1 MTLLLLK
8 TSLKNKNKNLLRN
21 NPTIYTFRNSSN
33 YDMGDDGE
41 DGWVVLGILGAVIS
55 LWWGFIHLIDAFTFN
70 FIVWWVEPFTVLPVF
85 AYLLMIEFTQ
95 RKNPIHWWPLVWGYK
110 IQMVDND
117 RIPSH
122 LIDEEILYKEYG
134 GPLNVYVDGNCIK
147 FRKQKDAVIYSLTKR
162 YS

>member
-1 MTLLLLK
+1 
-8 TSLKNKNKNLLRN
+8 
-21 NPTIYTFRNSSN
+21 
-33 YDMGDDGE
+33 MGDDGE
-41 DGWVVLGILGAVIS
+41 DGWVVLGILGAVIG
-55 LWWGFIHLIDAFTFN
+55 LWWGFIHLIDAFTFD
-70 FIVWWVEPFTVLPVF
+70 FMVWWVEPFTVLPMF

-110 IQMVDND
+110 IQMANND